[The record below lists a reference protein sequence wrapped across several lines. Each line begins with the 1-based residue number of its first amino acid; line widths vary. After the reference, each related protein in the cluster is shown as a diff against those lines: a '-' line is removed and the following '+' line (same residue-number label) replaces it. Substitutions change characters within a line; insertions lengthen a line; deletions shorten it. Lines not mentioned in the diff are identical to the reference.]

1 MCSYSLMDPTAT
13 APAPLCITMNSL
25 SRPLCCVCGGSLS
38 RLTPLSLALARGKG
52 GWEKKPGGQGR
63 RRPFWQAGITRCPRA
78 AVRSGPDGWRGV
90 AGGGPGCDRCRPPP
104 PPPPGQGGG
113 EVCDRCRRAPVR
125 VRCAPRE
132 PPRLAPLTPLRSLVT
147 VGLPHAVHVEPAW
160 PPRGPRVVAWSRAG
174 HATRATRCRLAAAM
188 RGAHLCVARTC
199 LLTVQ
204 GRTHACPVAVVAS
217 LQCSPR
223 VA

>member
-1 MCSYSLMDPTAT
+1 MGSIVSVFLFPNGSYCYCSSSS
-13 APAPLCITMNSL
+13 CITMNPPLSVSL

-63 RRPFWQAGITRCPRA
+63 RRPFWQAGITRRPRA

-90 AGGGPGCDRCRPPP
+90 AGGGPGCDRCRP

-132 PPRLAPLTPLRSLVT
+132 PPRLAPLTPLRSLVPLGSHT
-147 VGLPHAVHVEPAW
+147 PSTW
-160 PPRGPRVVAWSRAG
+160 SPRGLRGARAWLPGRVRATPRGRLVVALLPRCAG
-174 HATRATRCRLAAAM
+174 PTSAWH
-188 RGAHLCVARTC
+188 
-199 LLTVQ
+199 
-204 GRTHACPVAVVAS
+204 GRVC
-217 LQCSPR
+217 
-223 VA
+223 